1 MTFALRLQSFQKR
14 LLLLIPAVLL
24 LLGAFFAVR
33 WCFAQAVAEQ
43 ANVKELAELAVNWSP
58 DNPQAHFALAAL
70 SEKTFLPEDAAV
82 ALREYER
89 AAAISPHD
97 FRLWLAVG
105 KMRERNGDAR
115 GGEAALRRA
124 LELAPEY
131 AQIHWT
137 LGNILLRSDRIE
149 EAISELR
156 TAAER
161 NPTFAPY
168 VVDAI
173 MQTFGDRKPDGNL
186 DEVTR
191 RIGESTSMRAAL
203 ISILAREK
211 RLDDAWRFWNEF
223 TPQQKAAHKADG
235 DELLKYLLDGRRFRA
250 AADLFAQNTSS
261 DTDKPA
267 IGKVLNGDF
276 EGDAISTPGNLRPF
290 AWHVADGAEP
300 QIGFDPAS
308 KHGGSRSLVL
318 AFKSVSGQD
327 FRQISQIVAVESNA
341 RYRLEFYARTGD
353 LKSNATVR
361 WDIVDANDER
371 ILASSTPVPTGN
383 SDWQK
388 FTMDFA
394 TSANTQAV
402 RISLA
407 RVPCNLPPC
416 SLVGKIWFD
425 DFNMQKA
432 N

>member
-1 MTFALRLQSFQKR
+1 
-14 LLLLIPAVLL
+14 
-24 LLGAFFAVR
+24 
-33 WCFAQAVAEQ
+33 
-43 ANVKELAELAVNWSP
+43 
-58 DNPQAHFALAAL
+58 
-70 SEKTFLPEDAAV
+70 LPEDAAV

-115 GGEAALRRA
+115 GAEAALRRA

-261 DTDKPA
+261 DTD
-267 IGKVLNGDF
+267 N
-276 EGDAISTPGNLRPF
+276 
-290 AWHVADGAEP
+290 P
-300 QIGFDPAS
+300 QS
-308 KHGGSRSLVL
+308 E
-318 AFKSVSGQD
+318 KS
-327 FRQISQIVAVESNA
+327 
-341 RYRLEFYARTGD
+341 
-353 LKSNATVR
+353 
-361 WDIVDANDER
+361 
-371 ILASSTPVPTGN
+371 
-383 SDWQK
+383 
-388 FTMDFA
+388 
-394 TSANTQAV
+394 
-402 RISLA
+402 
-407 RVPCNLPPC
+407 
-416 SLVGKIWFD
+416 
-425 DFNMQKA
+425 
-432 N
+432 